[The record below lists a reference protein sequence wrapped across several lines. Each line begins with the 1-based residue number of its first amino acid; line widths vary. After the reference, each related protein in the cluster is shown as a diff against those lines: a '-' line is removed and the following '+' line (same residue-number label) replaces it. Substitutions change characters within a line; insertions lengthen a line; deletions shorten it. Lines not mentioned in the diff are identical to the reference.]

1 MKIELFYFYNSKTT
15 LNNFTF
21 IPEKAILNIQSQFIL
36 AYNPGVRGEIMAAT
50 KNKYHI
56 DMCHGPLFG
65 QIVLFSVPLM
75 LSGILQLLFNAADLV
90 VIGRFASH
98 ESLAAVGAT
107 SSLTA
112 LIVNLFIGLSVGTN
126 VLVANYYGSQNR
138 KNVSRTVHTAIM
150 MALVGG
156 VLLAG
161 IGMLLAKPLLVLMG
175 TPENVLMKS
184 CIYMWIY
191 FGGMPFIMLYNF
203 GSAIRRAVGDTRR
216 PLYFLMLAGVIN
228 VVLNLFFVLV
238 FNMDVAGVALATVI
252 SQAVA
257 SYLVIKTL
265 IRARDACRIKPQ
277 TLRIDPVILKN
288 MLWIGLPAGIQ
299 GMFFSISNITIQSSV
314 NSFGALAI
322 AGNTATV
329 SLEGFVYVGSN
340 AFHQTVVSFAGQ
352 NLGGKQY
359 DRIKKSIFY
368 CILCSCAV
376 CVILGYGFLLDGHDL
391 IAIYNSDPEV
401 ISWGMLRMN
410 ILFTTYFLCGIMDV
424 ISGALR
430 GLGHSVMPAVIT
442 LLGVCVLRVF
452 WVWLI
457 FPLQPTMGNLMLSYP
472 ITWGITAIA
481 NGIYLYWAYN
491 KIVGRHRMV
500 KLA

>member
-1 MKIELFYFYNSKTT
+1 
-15 LNNFTF
+15 
-21 IPEKAILNIQSQFIL
+21 
-36 AYNPGVRGEIMAAT
+36 
-50 KNKYHI
+50 
-56 DMCHGPLFG
+56 
-65 QIVLFSVPLM
+65 
-75 LSGILQLLFNAADLV
+75 
-90 VIGRFASH
+90 
-98 ESLAAVGAT
+98 
-107 SSLTA
+107 
-112 LIVNLFIGLSVGTN
+112 
-126 VLVANYYGSQNR
+126 
-138 KNVSRTVHTAIM
+138 M

-203 GSAIRRAVGDTRR
+203 GSAIMRAVGDTRR

>member
-1 MKIELFYFYNSKTT
+1 
-15 LNNFTF
+15 
-21 IPEKAILNIQSQFIL
+21 
-36 AYNPGVRGEIMAAT
+36 MAAT

-156 VLLAG
+156 VLLAA

-175 TPENVLMKS
+175 TPDNVLMKS
-184 CIYMWIY
+184 CLYMWIY

-203 GSAIRRAVGDTRR
+203 GSAIMRAVGDTRR

-228 VVLNLFFVLV
+228 VALNLFFVLV
-238 FNMDVAGVALATVI
+238 FNMDVAGVA
-252 SQAVA
+252 
-257 SYLVIKTL
+257 
-265 IRARDACRIKPQ
+265 
-277 TLRIDPVILKN
+277 
-288 MLWIGLPAGIQ
+288 LPAGIQ

-314 NSFGALAI
+314 NSFGSLAI

-359 DRIKKSIFY
+359 DRIKRSIYY
-368 CILCSCAV
+368 CIICACVV
-376 CVILGYGFLLDGHDL
+376 CVVLGYGFWLDGHDL

-401 ISWGMLRMN
+401 VSWGMLRMN

-457 FPLQPTMGNLMLSYP
+457 FPLQPTMSNLMFSYP

-491 KIVGRHRMV
+491 KIIGRHRMV

>member
-1 MKIELFYFYNSKTT
+1 
-15 LNNFTF
+15 
-21 IPEKAILNIQSQFIL
+21 
-36 AYNPGVRGEIMAAT
+36 MAAT

-203 GSAIRRAVGDTRR
+203 GSAIMRAVGDTRR

-314 NSFGALAI
+314 NSFGSLAI

-359 DRIKKSIFY
+359 DRIRRSIIY
-368 CILCSCAV
+368 CVVCSSLV
-376 CVILGYGFLLDGHDL
+376 CLVLGYGFFFDGRQLL
-391 IAIYNSDPEV
+391 AVYNSNPEV

-424 ISGALR
+424 MSGSLR
-430 GLGHSVMPAVIT
+430 GLGHSLMPAVIT
-442 LLGVCVLRVF
+442 LLGVCVLRVV
-452 WVWLI
+452 WVYTI
-457 FPLQPTMGNLMLSYP
+457 FPLQPTMENLMLSYP
-472 ITWGITAIA
+472 ITWIITAAA
-481 NGIYLYWAYN
+481 NGLYLYW
-491 KIVGRHRMV
+491 ICR
-500 KLA
+500 KLFRAAR